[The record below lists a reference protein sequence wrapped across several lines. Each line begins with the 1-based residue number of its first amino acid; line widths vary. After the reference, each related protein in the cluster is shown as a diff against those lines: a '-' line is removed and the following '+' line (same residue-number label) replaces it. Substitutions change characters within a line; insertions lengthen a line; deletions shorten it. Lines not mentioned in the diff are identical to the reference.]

1 MISAL
6 VPSCLSPPPP
16 SGASCCG
23 PSGGGQADGEDD
35 EVSLPSASQ
44 TFISVRLQLFEGWA
58 AQHDV
63 QRMSKGSSEEEDA
76 Q

>member
-6 VPSCLSPPPP
+6 IPSCLSPPPP

-63 QRMSKGSSEEEDA
+63 WRMSKGSGEEEDA